1 MTHEG
6 IKSAIRAT
14 YAVHQLTVDRVTY
27 DCSLTHTLEMLIQND
42 PTLQAFA
49 HSAAQSA
56 VNTNAAKMDSSR
68 ALNSQPSPIINPS
81 TISSNRFVAA
91 FPRKMSPMPYEKA
104 VTAREQPSLS
114 LVSFDM
120 DSFSPR
126 SSRVSSVCYPS
137 SNRGSI
143 LSVASTDSF
152 LDRSRRSSV
161 SSTSYR
167 KSSLSSRGSSFYAPS
182 ETFSEFA
189 SNDDFDEIQPSQ
201 QLPFF
206 AQGYQSGIPQT
217 VFQSATLIP
226 HTTSLN
232 TFSQAGQLFLP
243 ADDVN
248 VTIQEQNIHNSICND
263 LFTD

>member
-14 YAVHQLTVDRVTY
+14 YTVHQLTVDRVTY
-27 DCSLTHTLEMLIQND
+27 DCSLTHALEMLIQND
-42 PTLQAFA
+42 PSLLAFA
-49 HSAAQSA
+49 HSQTA
-56 VNTNAAKMDSSR
+56 VYSNAGKLETSSY
-68 ALNSQPSPIINPS
+68 ALNSQPPAINHVP
-81 TISSNRFVAA
+81 TISSNRFSAS
-91 FPRKMSPMPYEKA
+91 FPRKMSPMPYEA
-104 VTAREQPSLS
+104 VSGTTNDQHLPSSS
-114 LVSFDM
+114 LVSFDI

-161 SSTSYR
+161 SSLSYR
-167 KSSLSSRGSSFYAPS
+167 KSSISSRGSSFYSPS
-182 ETFSEFA
+182 ETFSEFD
-189 SNDDFDEIQPSQ
+189 NFDEVQSPSQ
-201 QLPFF
+201 QMSFVPH
-206 AQGYQSGIPQT
+206 GYPTSIPQT
-217 VFQSATLIP
+217 VFQSTTTNI
-226 HTTSLN
+226 TSLN
-232 TFSQAGQLFLP
+232 PFTQTGQLFLP
-243 ADDVN
+243 ADGG